1 MSSDIFVVVE
11 HNRGQVSEISYS
23 MLAAARSLVEAT
35 GGEAV
40 AVLLGQGAQGLADDL
55 AADRVLYMDHPI
67 LAEFTPDG
75 YQQAVASLIESQAPR
90 AVFFGDTT
98 VGADVAAVV
107 SARLGLPMV
116 SYCRSVEAD
125 GGALRYVSQICGG
138 KIMAE
143 GELPGPTALVTML
156 PGAFKPEDG
165 RAASPPEVEQVV
177 APELAEPRVRHVRY
191 IEPDV
196 GDVDI
201 TRASVLVA
209 VGRGVQTEDN
219 IELAEELA
227 EALGGAVCA
236 SRPVVDQ
243 GWLSTARLVGKS
255 GKSVSPKVYFAL
267 GISGAPE
274 HTESITSSDVIIAVN
289 TDPAAPIFDIAQYG
303 AEMDMLDLLEALNEQ
318 LQAVKGG

>member
-1 MSSDIFVVVE
+1 
-11 HNRGQVSEISYS
+11 
-23 MLAAARSLVEAT
+23 
-35 GGEAV
+35 
-40 AVLLGQGAQGLADDL
+40 
-55 AADRVLYMDHPI
+55 
-67 LAEFTPDG
+67 
-75 YQQAVASLIESQAPR
+75 
-90 AVFFGDTT
+90 
-98 VGADVAAVV
+98 
-107 SARLGLPMV
+107 
-116 SYCRSVEAD
+116 
-125 GGALRYVSQICGG
+125 
-138 KIMAE
+138 
-143 GELPGPTALVTML
+143 
-156 PGAFKPEDG
+156 
-165 RAASPPEVEQVV
+165 
-177 APELAEPRVRHVRY
+177 VRY